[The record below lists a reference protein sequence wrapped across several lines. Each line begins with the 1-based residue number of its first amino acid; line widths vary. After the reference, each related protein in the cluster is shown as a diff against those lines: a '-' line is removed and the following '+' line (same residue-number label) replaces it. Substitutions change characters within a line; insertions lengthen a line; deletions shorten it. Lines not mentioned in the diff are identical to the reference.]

1 MTVSATT
8 ADGRAR
14 ELSARSSGDTGT
26 TDRSHNKA
34 ISRLRTV
41 TMKRLG
47 VPNGQ
52 CYTLWLT

>member
-14 ELSARSSGDTGT
+14 ELSARSSETRKRRT
-26 TDRSHNKA
+26 VRHNKA

-41 TMKRLG
+41 TMKRPG
-47 VPNGQ
+47 EPNGQ
-52 CYTLWLT
+52 WSTLWLT